1 MRSRNPDEMHL
12 EDLFTIIHPK
22 YWLVGFNTFISQ
34 FPYLLSSERIYLKKS
49 NKCIHLVVVVLDKDR
64 LWALGMPLTTAT
76 VITFPVCGVLSNT
89 SCPHY
94 QTINY
99 LFLGNKSDV

>member
-1 MRSRNPDEMHL
+1 M
-12 EDLFTIIHPK
+12 
-22 YWLVGFNTFISQ
+22 
-34 FPYLLSSERIYLKKS
+34 
-49 NKCIHLVVVVLDKDR
+49 LDKDR
-64 LWALGMPLTTAT
+64 LWACPSLTTAT
-76 VITFPVCGVLSNT
+76 VITFPVCCVLSNT